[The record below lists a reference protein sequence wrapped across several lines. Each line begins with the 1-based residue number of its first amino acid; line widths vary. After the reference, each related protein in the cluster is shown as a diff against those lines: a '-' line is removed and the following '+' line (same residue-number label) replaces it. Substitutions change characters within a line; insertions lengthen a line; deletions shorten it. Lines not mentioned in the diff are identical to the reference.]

1 MKAAAEHGI
10 PDQSGMLFPDTGNSI
25 PEYPGISY
33 PSTWEQDIPQFI
45 LKGGCSLQHADMAGV
60 PLEHGQQDITRA
72 DVN

>member
-1 MKAAAEHGI
+1 VKAAAEHGI
-10 PDQSGMLFPDTGNSI
+10 PDRSGILFPDTGNSI
-25 PEYPGISY
+25 PEYPGISF

-60 PLEHGQQDITRA
+60 PLEHGQQAITRA